1 MEKKRYTLEDLSEL
15 KIEKEKITVEDK
27 ETGEEKTIK
36 TVSRAEIATIVAY
49 MLGVPDEILNEYYS
63 HHYSKL
69 LETLKNN
76 KEASIIRYLSKIRT
90 ELFKHFRDVDNEMVY
105 NLSNLDR
112 MSFFDK
118 KEIDQLY
125 KWDVPVIQTNYRAD
139 KYVLHVTRLIDKN
152 IDACKKLFPESI
164 RFDYIKTL
172 FVMPKY
178 ERKGVLI
185 KEYEKFKGK
194 RKLYPFQM
202 YIYWEPDAYGNILYS
217 DSKLLTV
224 VYAQNGEPFYDS
236 YKYRDA
242 SDDVKENIYDF
253 IRKSGKVIMAV
264 DCENAD
270 PYKLYGVIKNLKKE
284 ELEKIT
290 RIVLYDDYH
299 TTIAWDYIEKL
310 ISIPVVHIEVERVT
324 DRKSLVDMRMAVGV
338 TEAYLTENI
347 DSFILCSSDS
357 DFWGLISSIPSA
369 NYLVLYE
376 NSKCGR
382 EIKEA
387 LTQKSIF
394 HCAMDDFYME
404 NAKDLQNIV
413 LKKTLESYLPS
424 VVGESAWELTK
435 QIYADAYIQTSEDEM
450 KRFCDKYIKNLRL
463 KIDENGKFRVVIV
476 E

>member
-1 MEKKRYTLEDLSEL
+1 M
-15 KIEKEKITVEDK
+15 
-27 ETGEEKTIK
+27 
-36 TVSRAEIATIVAY
+36 
-49 MLGVPDEILNEYYS
+49 
-63 HHYSKL
+63 
-69 LETLKNN
+69 
-76 KEASIIRYLSKIRT
+76 
-90 ELFKHFRDVDNEMVY
+90 
-105 NLSNLDR
+105 
-112 MSFFDK
+112 
-118 KEIDQLY
+118 
-125 KWDVPVIQTNYRAD
+125 PVIQTNYRAD
-139 KYVLHVTRLIDKN
+139 KYVLHITRLIDKN

-172 FVMPKY
+172 FVVPKY

-347 DSFILCSSDS
+347 DFFILSSGDS
-357 DFWGLISSIPSA
+357 DF
-369 NYLVLYE
+369 
-376 NSKCGR
+376 
-382 EIKEA
+382 
-387 LTQKSIF
+387 
-394 HCAMDDFYME
+394 
-404 NAKDLQNIV
+404 
-413 LKKTLESYLPS
+413 
-424 VVGESAWELTK
+424 WELTK

-450 KRFCDKYIKNLRL
+450 KRFCDKYIKSLRL
-463 KIDENGKFRVVIV
+463 KIDENGRFRVVII

>member
-1 MEKKRYTLEDLSEL
+1 MEKKRYTLENLSEL
-15 KIEKEKITVEDK
+15 KIEQEEITVEDS

-36 TVSRAEIATIVAY
+36 TVSRAEVATIVAF
-49 MLGVPDEILNEYYS
+49 MLGVPDDILEEYYS
-63 HHYSKL
+63 HHYGKL
-69 LETLKNN
+69 LEKLRESR
-76 KEASIIRYLSKIRT
+76 EACIIRFLSKIRT
-90 ELFKHFRDVDNEMVY
+90 ELFKHFRDVDNEIVY

-112 MSFFDK
+112 ISFFSK

-152 IDACKKLFPESI
+152 IDACKSMFPESI
-164 RFDYIKTL
+164 KFEYIRSM
-172 FVMPKY
+172 FVVPKY
-178 ERKGVLI
+178 EKKGVLI
-185 KEYEKFKGK
+185 KEYEKFKGQ

-202 YIYWEPDAYGNILYS
+202 YMYWEPDARGNILYS

-224 VYAQNGEPFYDS
+224 IYAQNGEPFYES
-236 YKYRDA
+236 YKYKDA

-270 PYKLYGVIKNLKKE
+270 PYKLYGVIKNLKSE

-310 ISIPVVHIEVERVT
+310 INIPVEHIEAERVT

-338 TEAYLTENI
+338 AKSYCMEDV

-357 DFWGLISSIPSA
+357 DFWGLISSIPEA

-376 NSKCGR
+376 NAKCGK
-382 EIKEA
+382 EIKDA
-387 LTQKSIF
+387 LTQKGIY
-394 HCAMDDFYME
+394 HCTMDDFYME
-404 NAKDLQNIV
+404 NAKDLQKIV
-413 LKKTLESYLPS
+413 LKKTLESYLPT
-424 VVGESAWELTK
+424 VVGESAWEITK

-450 KRFCDKYIKNLRL
+450 KRFYERYIRNLRL
-463 KIDENGKFRVVIV
+463 KIDENGRFKV
-476 E
+476 ELIE

>member
-1 MEKKRYTLEDLSEL
+1 
-15 KIEKEKITVEDK
+15 
-27 ETGEEKTIK
+27 
-36 TVSRAEIATIVAY
+36 
-49 MLGVPDEILNEYYS
+49 
-63 HHYSKL
+63 
-69 LETLKNN
+69 
-76 KEASIIRYLSKIRT
+76 
-90 ELFKHFRDVDNEMVY
+90 
-105 NLSNLDR
+105 

-125 KWDVPVIQTNYRAD
+125 RWDVPVIQTNYRAD

-172 FVMPKY
+172 FVVPKY

-194 RKLYPFQM
+194 RELYPFQM

-224 VYAQNGEPFYDS
+224 VYAQNGEPFYDP

-299 TTIAWDYIEKL
+299 TIIA
-310 ISIPVVHIEVERVT
+310 
-324 DRKSLVDMRMAVGV
+324 
-338 TEAYLTENI
+338 
-347 DSFILCSSDS
+347 
-357 DFWGLISSIPSA
+357 
-369 NYLVLYE
+369 
-376 NSKCGR
+376 
-382 EIKEA
+382 
-387 LTQKSIF
+387 
-394 HCAMDDFYME
+394 
-404 NAKDLQNIV
+404 
-413 LKKTLESYLPS
+413 
-424 VVGESAWELTK
+424 
-435 QIYADAYIQTSEDEM
+435 
-450 KRFCDKYIKNLRL
+450 
-463 KIDENGKFRVVIV
+463 
-476 E
+476 

>member
-1 MEKKRYTLEDLSEL
+1 MGKKRYSLEELSEL
-15 KIEKEKITVEDK
+15 KIDKEEITVEDR

-36 TVSRAEIATIVAY
+36 TVSRAEVATIVAY
-49 MLGVPDEILNEYYS
+49 MLGVPDVILNEYYS

-76 KEASIIRYLSKIRT
+76 KEARIIRYLSKIRT
-90 ELFKHFRDVDNEMVY
+90 ELFKHFRDVDNEIVY

-118 KEIDQLY
+118 KEIEQLY

-139 KYVLHVTRLIDKN
+139 KYVLHITRLIDKN

-172 FVMPKY
+172 FVVSKY
-178 ERKGVLI
+178 ERKGVLT

-224 VYAQNGEPFYDS
+224 VYAQNGEPFYD
-236 YKYRDA
+236 
-242 SDDVKENIYDF
+242 F

-284 ELEKIT
+284 EVKKIT

-310 ISIPVVHIEVERVT
+310 ITIPVVHIEVERVT

-357 DFWGLISSIPSA
+357 DFWGLISSIPTA

-376 NSKCGR
+376 NSKCGK

-424 VVGESAWELTK
+424 VVGKSAWEFTK

-450 KRFCDKYIKNLRL
+450 KRFCDKYIKSLRL
-463 KIDENGKFRVVIV
+463 KIDENGRFRVAII

>member
-1 MEKKRYTLEDLSEL
+1 MS
-15 KIEKEKITVEDK
+15 ITAIIIQNCWK
-27 ETGEEKTIK
+27 Q
-36 TVSRAEIATIVAY
+36 
-49 MLGVPDEILNEYYS
+49 
-63 HHYSKL
+63 
-69 LETLKNN
+69 KNN

-125 KWDVPVIQTNYRAD
+125 KWDVSVIQANYRAD
-139 KYVLHVTRLIDKN
+139 KYVLHITRLLDKN

-172 FVMPKY
+172 FVVPKY

-202 YIYWEPDAYGNILYS
+202 YIYWEPDAYGNP
-217 DSKLLTV
+217 T
-224 VYAQNGEPFYDS
+224 
-236 YKYRDA
+236 
-242 SDDVKENIYDF
+242 
-253 IRKSGKVIMAV
+253 
-264 DCENAD
+264 
-270 PYKLYGVIKNLKKE
+270 
-284 ELEKIT
+284 
-290 RIVLYDDYH
+290 
-299 TTIAWDYIEKL
+299 
-310 ISIPVVHIEVERVT
+310 
-324 DRKSLVDMRMAVGV
+324 
-338 TEAYLTENI
+338 
-347 DSFILCSSDS
+347 
-357 DFWGLISSIPSA
+357 A

-376 NSKCGR
+376 NSKCGK

-404 NAKDLQNIV
+404 NAKNLQNIV

-435 QIYADAYIQTSEDEM
+435 QIYADAYIQTSEEKM

-463 KIDENGKFRVVIV
+463 KIDENGRFRVAII